1 MSNRGEDA
9 RGLRRL
15 WRDYS
20 LSIVVGVLFLL
31 RRGSSSARSLGDI
44 ANSVWDW

>member
-1 MSNRGEDA
+1 MSTRQEDA

-20 LSIVVGVLFLL
+20 LSIVVGVLFLMTFVCCK
-31 RRGSSSARSLGDI
+31 AVAI
-44 ANSVWDW
+44 V